1 MARPAKKG
9 LDYFS
14 HDTDASTSREVEYLE
29 AKYGLIGYALF
40 FKILEKIYGH
50 EGYYILWTEID
61 ASIFAKHCGVEKHVL
76 DGVVEICLEL
86 DLFSRWVYDA
96 NKVLTSASIQRRY
109 LQATEKRAKVEI
121 VSKFN
126 LIKNIPA
133 EETTPKNDSAGV
145 SAEKT
150 PVSVEE
156 TRIKSSE
163 STQSKVKESKRKKK
177 NKTTSDFRLP
187 EWVPEEEW
195 DDFVCMRQEIKKP
208 LTDRAKTLAVKT
220 LGELKNAGNE
230 PSAVL
235 KQSVLN
241 SWSGLF
247 EVKNRAQRKLQVVG
261 GNPKNDDGLVW

>member
-50 EGYYILWTEID
+50 EGYYIPWTEID
-61 ASIFAKHCGVEKHVL
+61 RAIFAKHCGVERQLL
-76 DGVVEICLEL
+76 DEVIDTCIEL
-86 DLFSRWVYDA
+86 GLFSRWIYDA
-96 NKVLTSASIQRRY
+96 NQVLTSAAIQRRY
-109 LQATEKRAKVEI
+109 LQATEKRVKVEI
-121 VSKFN
+121 VSKFD
-126 LIKNIPA
+126 LTKNVSE
-133 EETTPKNDSAGV
+133 EETPPKNDSVGV
-145 SAEKT
+145 SAEETQVSGEET
-150 PVSVEE
+150 PV
-156 TRIKSSE
+156 KSSE
-163 STQSKVKESKRKKK
+163 STQSKVKESKVKKK
-177 NKTTSDFRLP
+177 NKTSSDFRLP